1 MCVSFIIH
9 FVRHVQHNA
18 VSPFGTALP
27 DQLPVVVAAP
37 ALGCDTSAGSS
48 GPAPPPCGAFLF
60 AGGGHPDLK
69 VGCSAAHFIKALSPL
84 VADIS
89 DPR

>member
-1 MCVSFIIH
+1 MFVIYDFFCV
-9 FVRHVQHNA
+9 VQHNA

-27 DQLPVVVAAP
+27 DQLPVVAAPP
-37 ALGCDTSAGSS
+37 ALGCEPSAGSS
-48 GPAPPPCGAFLF
+48 GPPPPPCGAFLF
-60 AGGGHPDLK
+60 AGGGHPGLK